1 MTARIA
7 LAGNP
12 NCGKTTLYNKLVGGD
27 ERVGNYPGVT
37 VEMKSAAAR
46 LSRGT
51 RVEIYDLPGIYSLAG
66 STPEQRV
73 ARDFLI
79 NDPPDA
85 VINLLDSG
93 CPERGLALTLELLEL
108 GIPTVLAVGM
118 LDEAAKSGISL
129 DLKRL
134 SKSLGVPVVGV
145 CAPRG
150 DGLDELLRSAES
162 LLSVRRARLI
172 RPPEALSDEEY
183 IAAAERRF
191 REIDRILG
199 DCLRRPPSRPTASD
213 RADRVLLGRFT
224 AIPIFVLVM
233 AAVFFVTFGRF
244 GNLLTQ
250 ALDGLIFDDFAPL
263 LERWLSS
270 LGAPELL
277 RSLLIDGALGGV
289 GGVVVFLPQI
299 ALLFLCLGLLE
310 DSGYMARAALIA
322 DRPLRAFGLDGASFL
337 PLMMGFGCTVAA
349 ELSSRTIGDDRVR
362 RRCCAVAPFISCA
375 ARWAVYAVFIS
386 AFFSAHRR
394 TAAIA
399 VYALG
404 IVVTL
409 GASAV
414 MASVGGKGRSAFLL
428 ELPPYRPPRLENV
441 AKRLVSR
448 VKEFLVRA
456 GTLIFL
462 MSVLVWA
469 LGRFNAQFRLV
480 DTSESIL
487 ADLGRAIA
495 PIFAPLGFGDWRAA
509 VALLSGLV
517 AKEGVVSTMAVLYAP
532 LPLADALTAAFSPAS
547 ACAFIAFCAL
557 YTPCVSALAA
567 MARELRSVKWV
578 AAALAGQLI
587 LAYAAASVVHLV
599 AMWVT

>member
-12 NCGKTTLYNKLVGGD
+12 NCGKTTLYNKLVGGN

-37 VEMKSAAAR
+37 VELKSASAR
-46 LSRGT
+46 LGGS
-51 RVEIYDLPGIYSLAG
+51 RVEICDLPGVYSLAG

-73 ARDFLI
+73 ARDFLL

-93 CPERGLALTLELLEL
+93 CVERGLALTLELIEL
-108 GIPTVLAVGM
+108 GIPTVVAVGM

-129 DLKRL
+129 DLARL
-134 SKSLGVPVVGV
+134 AKSLGVPVVGI

-150 DGLDELLRSAES
+150 DGLDELTRRAEA
-162 LLSVRRARLI
+162 LLSDRRAPSI
-172 RPPEALSDEEY
+172 NTPKPLSDEEY

-191 REIDRILG
+191 AEIDRITA
-199 DCLRRPPSRPTASD
+199 DCLRRPRPKPTLSD
-213 RADRVLLGRFT
+213 RADRLLLGRFT
-224 AIPIFVLVM
+224 AIPIFVMIM

-250 ALDGLIFDDFAPL
+250 ALDRLIFDDFAPL
-263 LERWLSS
+263 LEGWLST
-270 LGAPELL
+270 LKAPELL
-277 RSLLIDGALGGV
+277 RSLLVDGALGGV

-386 AFFSAHRR
+386 AFFAAHRR

-414 MASVGGKGRSAFLL
+414 MAAVGGRGRSTFLL
-428 ELPPYRPPRLENV
+428 ELPPYRAPRLQNV

-448 VKEFLVRA
+448 VKEFLIRA

-469 LGRFNAQFRLV
+469 LGRFNAHFHPV
-480 DTSESIL
+480 DTGDSVL

-532 LPLADALTAAFSPAS
+532 LPLTEALVAAFDPAS

-567 MARELRSVKWV
+567 MARELRSVRRT
-578 AAALAGQLI
+578 AAALAGQLVV
-587 LAYAAASVVHLV
+587 AYAVASAVHLV
-599 AMWVT
+599 AVWVT